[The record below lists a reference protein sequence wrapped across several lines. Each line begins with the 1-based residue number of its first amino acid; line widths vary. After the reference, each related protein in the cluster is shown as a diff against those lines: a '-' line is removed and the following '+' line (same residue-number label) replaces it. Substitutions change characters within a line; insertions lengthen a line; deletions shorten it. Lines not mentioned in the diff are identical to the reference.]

1 MRIVLPELSARGAG
15 LRCQDVHLDGKGHRP
30 VPAVAA
36 RRWMLAVATA
46 AITTSTLAASCTANA
61 ALVPAPTARWT
72 AYHLRSDHRPN

>member
-1 MRIVLPELSARGAG
+1 M
-15 LRCQDVHLDGKGHRP
+15 
-30 VPAVAA
+30 PAVAA